1 MPSSV
6 QSLSRVRL
14 LATPWTA
21 AHQTSLSITNSRSP
35 FKPMSIGLVMPSNH
49 LILCHPLLLQPSI
62 FPSPRPRDM
71 QCVTVSI
78 WCGLIALMAQ
88 TLTLSFIMAIA
99 TCPFMP
105 FSLTKEAVSFS
116 SPWIWAHLWDSSG
129 ATESGGSHNIPLRAR
144 LQEACVFPLAP
155 WLFHLPWEKMSVS
168 SFLRTRQVWSRTRF
182 PWSSCK
188 GHPRPDDPQL
198 FIR

>member
-1 MPSSV
+1 MNCSTPDLPVHHQLQESIQTYVHWVGDAIQPSYPLSPSSPPALN
-6 QSLSRVRL
+6 LSQP
-14 LATPWTA
+14 TPKRYA
-21 AHQTSLSITNSRSP
+21 MRNC
-35 FKPMSIGLVMPSNH
+35 KY
-49 LILCHPLLLQPSI
+49 
-62 FPSPRPRDM
+62 
-71 QCVTVSI
+71 
-78 WCGLIALMAQ
+78 LMWIDCIDGP
-88 TLTLSFIMAIA
+88 LSFIMAIA

-155 WLFHLPWEKMSVS
+155 WFFHLPWEKMSVS

-188 GHPRPDDPQL
+188 GHPRPDDPHL
-198 FIR
+198 FR